1 MSDGSLRNLLF
12 SPFSSVL
19 PLLLSALPHT
29 IELLSFAGTANLK
42 GLAYSAW
49 DINASLSCPSKLF
62 FCAKCIADGS
72 WQLLHCLSH
81 VKHWK
86 FNDGSFVSAPL
97 WGKSHL
103 GSYAMKE
110 WSREIRCLF
119 NLFSPLHTS
128 EISPIKI
135 RELKCSTFF
144 IVSWVGLEHLKALFF
159 LYMLWVISATA
170 LLSRCS
176 SVC

>member
-12 SPFSSVL
+12 SSFSSVL

-42 GLAYSAW
+42 GIAYSAW

-86 FNDGSFVSAPL
+86 FNDGFVSAPL

-144 IVSWVGLEHLKALFF
+144 IVSWVGLEHKALFF

>member
-1 MSDGSLRNLLF
+1 
-12 SPFSSVL
+12 
-19 PLLLSALPHT
+19 
-29 IELLSFAGTANLK
+29 
-42 GLAYSAW
+42 
-49 DINASLSCPSKLF
+49 
-62 FCAKCIADGS
+62 
-72 WQLLHCLSH
+72 
-81 VKHWK
+81 
-86 FNDGSFVSAPL
+86 
-97 WGKSHL
+97 
-103 GSYAMKE
+103 MKE

-144 IVSWVGLEHLKALFF
+144 IVSWVGLEHKAVFF

-176 SVC
+176 SVLILSRGCHAYVVPSERDC